1 MASSAYRDNVS
12 DLDDDVQETQETQP
26 VGQSSYQAP
35 PQQGYEQAPY
45 QQQAP
50 APYGQPVYQGPPQYV
65 PQPQPQWQQPQ
76 WQQPGPSH
84 QSDGRGFDM
93 GEFTRQHIRTPE
105 TKEFFKTSEF
115 AAFVLAVAAILVASV
130 IDNGFDAFEAWT
142 LVTAATVGYMINR
155 GLSKAGARRD
165 YPHRDRNSR

>member
-1 MASSAYRDNVS
+1 MATSAYRDNAT
-12 DLDDDVQETQETQP
+12 DLDGDHEETQESHP
-26 VGQSSYQAP
+26 VGQGSYQAS

-45 QQQAP
+45 HQAP
-50 APYGQPVYQGPPQYV
+50 AYGQPVYQGPPQYA

-76 WQQPGPSH
+76 WQQPPSS
-84 QSDGRGFDM
+84 QQTDGRGFDM

-142 LVTAATVGYMINR
+142 LVTAATVGYMISR

-165 YPHRDRNSR
+165 YPHRDK